1 MPRPQRPAW
10 RWAIFPPFILLSGCT
25 SYEPA
30 PLRPGEILR
39 DLERVGLQDV
49 TRGLPRPHGSFDPA
63 DGLTLVEAA
72 AAAVQLNPRLTAL
85 RTEVAVSEAQ
95 LVEAG
100 LLPDIVIGWEAGNNI
115 ADFIT
120 EGKSS
125 ANGYIAGASLEWPVP
140 RPGEID
146 AKEGVARADIA
157 GARGRVLAAEWGLVR
172 EVHEAYARLL
182 VARSRVEQTQ
192 QLTSIAERSQEY
204 LQRARSLGAATAL
217 DENLARIA
225 AKTAQADVVRAQ
237 ADELQARQALNGL
250 LGLRPGYEWTP
261 QTTLDQLLTPT
272 ALGTRD
278 ADALVRLALD
288 RRPDLLETLA
298 EYQRAE
304 EALRLEIA
312 RQWPQISIG
321 TGLSITLPIFSRF
334 NQPAVRT
341 AERARAATGRR
352 LTVAVQQVRQEV
364 HAALTE
370 YLQAERLRQ
379 LFQDEVEPALVESL
393 RLNEQAFNAREVT
406 PLQILTSQQQVIETR
421 ARALEAR
428 ERWVVARLRLQAATG
443 DLLPELLTRFPTRDE
458 DGEGE
463 SE

>member
-1 MPRPQRPAW
+1 MPRPSRPAW
-10 RWAIFPPFILLSGCT
+10 RWAILPPFLLFSGCT

-30 PLRPGEILR
+30 PLRPVEILR
-39 DLERVGLQDV
+39 DLERVGLQHV
-49 TRGLPRPHGSFDPA
+49 TRGLPGPHGGFDPS

-72 AAAVQLNPRLTAL
+72 AAAVQLNPRLRAL
-85 RTEVAVSEAQ
+85 RSEVAVSEAQ

-100 LLPDIVIGWEAGNNI
+100 LLPDIVIGWDAGNNI

-125 ANGYIAGASLEWPVP
+125 ANSYLAGASLEWPVP
-140 RPGEID
+140 RPGEIN
-146 AKEGVARADIA
+146 AKEGVARAGIA

-182 VARSRVEQTQ
+182 VTRARVEQTQ

-204 LQRARSLGAATAL
+204 LQRARRLGAATAL

-225 AKTAQADVVRAQ
+225 AKTTQADVVRAQ

-272 ALGTRD
+272 PLGARD

-288 RRPDLLETLA
+288 RRPDLLETQA

-304 EALRLEIA
+304 EGLRLEVA

-341 AERARAATGRR
+341 AARARVATGRR
-352 LTVAVQQVRQEV
+352 LTVAVHQVCQEV

-370 YLQAERLRQ
+370 YRQAERLRQ

-421 ARALEAR
+421 ARALGAR
-428 ERWVVARLRLQAATG
+428 ERWVVARIRLQAATG